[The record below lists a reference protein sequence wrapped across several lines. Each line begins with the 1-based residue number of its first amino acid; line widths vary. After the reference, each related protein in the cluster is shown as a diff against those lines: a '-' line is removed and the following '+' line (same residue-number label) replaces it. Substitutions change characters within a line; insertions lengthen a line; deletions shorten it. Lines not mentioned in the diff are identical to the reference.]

1 VLRDGRTSKAA
12 KSAAGS
18 ALAQARGRATSP
30 TGAKKGGSGSRSG
43 LSTSKRQT
51 VAASSLTQVRNPRSG
66 HFVKIDTSTGRIIS
80 HKKTS
85 GAYKGVPIAKTSS
98 SRK

>member
-30 TGAKKGGSGSRSG
+30 TGAKGESASRRGS
-43 LSTSKRQT
+43 STSKQKT

-66 HFVKIDTSTGRIIS
+66 HFVKIDTATGRIIS

-85 GAYKGVPIAKTSS
+85 GAYKGVPITKTSS